1 MTEQLSDVWKLET
14 GDVEVASEDLNLI
27 IDNAMGRIK
36 NSFGNRMQLIKYLR
50 TLWDNESWES
60 IKRKLNTK
68 GSVWVV
74 WYIDGVNQHI
84 RNLMQQ
90 RMTDE
95 DADIVAE
102 SKKWNELTIHLRGG
116 EIAIILKALHE
127 METHGTVLK
136 TATHDLIS
144 RIETAENE

>member
-1 MTEQLSDVWKLET
+1 
-14 GDVEVASEDLNLI
+14 
-27 IDNAMGRIK
+27 
-36 NSFGNRMQLIKYLR
+36 
-50 TLWDNESWES
+50 
-60 IKRKLNTK
+60 
-68 GSVWVV
+68 
-74 WYIDGVNQHI
+74 
-84 RNLMQQ
+84 MQQ